1 MRSILVKQFEPRRFN
16 VDQAGDG
23 EEASRKLQTLEYD
36 CILLDLRMYGRI
48 MTELPLFADSI
59 IFITGDIANPATKK
73 FLTEVGNPALSKPF
87 DFRELEQLV
96 LSITNRP
103 KNVGNL
109 PVHRFDPGLPA
120 ST

>member
-1 MRSILVKQFEPRRFN
+1 MSGRGGQEL
-16 VDQAGDG
+16 
-23 EEASRKLQTLEYD
+23 
-36 CILLDLRMYGRI
+36 YGRI